1 MTQLYLKHVALR
13 QFRSFATLDVE
24 LAAQPGVL
32 IVHGSNG
39 LGKSSL
45 FDALEWALS
54 DRIDHF
60 RDANGVNKPGTYL
73 CRWREGE
80 PGSTSATM
88 TFSDDSIIERSL
100 LSAKST
106 KSQLGGNV
114 PEITAFLRLPAWQQS
129 ISELQ
134 RYLMLTHF
142 LGQST
147 LSRLTY
153 RKSTERFDILK
164 EAAQSTAI
172 ESIAN

>member
-1 MTQLYLKHVALR
+1 MTPLYLKHVALR
-13 QFRSFATLDVE
+13 EFRSFATLHVE

-80 PGSTSATM
+80 PGPTSATM
-88 TFSDDSIIERSL
+88 TFSDGNVIERSL

-106 KSQLGGNV
+106 KSKLGGNV
-114 PEITAFLRLPAWQQS
+114 PD
-129 ISELQ
+129 
-134 RYLMLTHF
+134 MLFSAHRPGSNEF
-142 LGQST
+142 PNYS
-147 LSRLTY
+147 
-153 RKSTERFDILK
+153 
-164 EAAQSTAI
+164 AI
-172 ESIAN
+172 CC